1 MAKNQLIQKKLFD
14 INFGYPNSGQNNKI
28 MYKRM
33 FGHQKLCKIDS
44 NIDNENSYKYF
55 IAKHLSS
62 RPNRAQ
68 LVDIF
73 SKGAF
78 LFSKIYIFTKSS
90 VFIRI
95 ETILEF

>member
-1 MAKNQLIQKKLFD
+1 MDTLIL
-14 INFGYPNSGQNNKI
+14 GKI
-28 MYKRM
+28 TRSCTYKRM

-44 NIDNENSYKYF
+44 NIDNEISYKYF

-62 RPNRAQ
+62 RPNRSQ

-78 LFSKIYIFTKSS
+78 NSYFQKSAFSRNLQLLLGLYYEFVTNI
-90 VFIRI
+90 
-95 ETILEF
+95 ILLN